1 MDSEKIINQVLEVL
15 KNKKIENYAD
25 LNKIIKRIYEESDK
39 LKVITKKKNEDDNNT
54 ILKLQSKISDLIN
67 KKDNQMVDLRLKL
80 NNDYSIEL
88 FVKNIFYAKN
98 SKSESVKIENLKS
111 NITTHPYKFTNP
123 TIEANLINLFYS
135 KKQIKKDGYFYS
147 GNINESD
154 AFDCSG
160 NASTIPKLVEI
171 YEFLN
176 IRINNNSA
184 IIDLINDDNDFIIR
198 TLENI
203 KKNHQDFK
211 INYKDFKEKLRDFYY
226 SNSSL
231 KSTHSLIKQVYFPTK
246 ESYHLLSILSPSILM
261 NELNLRIKSTNKI
274 SYELRSNEKDYAKF
288 SNLFVI
294 GFNDGDFYKM
304 LNISNINKN
313 NAGKFY
319 LLPSLPP
326 ILEKRDVRLPKTDF
340 FHQSLNKYRFKSH
353 FEQLEKFIQDK
364 RNNKKIRDSITDI
377 IGSITDDVI
386 NVIYK
391 IRDFKIGWS
400 EEENYKNLS
409 KNQKILLDNFHQE
422 DRYSNDSWLD
432 DFIEDLARWI
442 LKCYNKFYPDTAKN
456 FGDDEL
462 AGFER
467 RININLPYEVK
478 KSLNQDK
485 EYFR

>member
-1 MDSEKIINQVLEVL
+1 MDSATIINQVLEVL
-15 KNKKIENYAD
+15 KNKEIENDAD
-25 LNKIIKRIYEESDK
+25 LKKILKKIDEKNDNLKKII
-39 LKVITKKKNEDDNNT
+39 KKKNEDDNNQ
-54 ILKLQSKISDLIN
+54 IFKLQSEIQDLIN
-67 KKDNQMVDLRLKL
+67 KKDKQMVDLSLKL
-80 NNDYSIEL
+80 NNDYSIEV
-88 FVKNIFYAKN
+88 FIKNIFYAKN
-98 SKSESVKIENLKS
+98 GKSESVKIENLKS

-123 TIEANLINLFYS
+123 IIEANLINLFYS

-147 GNINESD
+147 GNINESE

-160 NASTIPKLVEI
+160 NAGSIPKLVEI

-203 KKNHQDFK
+203 QKNHNDFK
-211 INYKDFKEKLRDFYY
+211 INYKDFKEKLKDFYY
-226 SNSSL
+226 SNSIL
-231 KSTHSLIKQVYFPTK
+231 KSTHNLIKQVYFPTK

-274 SYELRSNEKDYAKF
+274 SYELRANEKDYAKF
-288 SNLFVI
+288 FNLVLI
-294 GFNDGDFYKM
+294 GFNEGSFQKM

-326 ILEKRDVRLPKTDF
+326 AIEKRDIKLPKHNF
-340 FHQSLNKYRFKSH
+340 FSESINPIRFKPH
-353 FEQLEKFIQDK
+353 FEQLEKLIQDE
-364 RNNKKIRDSITDI
+364 RNNKKIRDSITNI
-377 IGSITDDVI
+377 VGTITDDVI
-386 NVIYK
+386 KIIYK

-422 DRYSNDSWLD
+422 ERYNNDEFLD
-432 DFIEDLARWI
+432 DFIDNLARWI
-442 LKCYNKFYPDTAKN
+442 FKCYEKFYPDTAKN

-462 AGFER
+462 AGFKR
-467 RININLPYEVK
+467 RINI
-478 KSLNQDK
+478 SLTQDK
-485 EYFR
+485 EYFRWEDLF